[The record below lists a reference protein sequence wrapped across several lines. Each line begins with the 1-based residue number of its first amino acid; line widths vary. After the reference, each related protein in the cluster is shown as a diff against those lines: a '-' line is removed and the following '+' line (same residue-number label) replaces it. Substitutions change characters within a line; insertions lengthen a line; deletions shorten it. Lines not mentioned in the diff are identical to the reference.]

1 MKNIRKRQ
9 MEALEELC
17 IYDKKLLRILP
28 TISRELSEDL
38 QGDTLDLLHQFAD
51 GLNWVIEVTNACME
65 LIQENKSKIN
75 SKQISNSVEA
85 FECALNK
92 EDLEEIASVMQ
103 NGIQF
108 FLEDILD
115 AASQIVRIER
125 K

>member
-115 AASQIVRIER
+115 AASQIVRVER

>member
-1 MKNIRKRQ
+1 